1 MSTGSSPGHSYRVNF
16 HSTTGGLFNSP
27 CLAFDKTASNGNFDS
42 HIAGISDGGFHLA
55 DNKKL
60 HLGNKMSAS
69 GDLQIYHDSSDNHS
83 YIKESGS
90 GDLLIQG
97 TQIKLQD
104 ASGSDYLRGFT
115 GGAVYLHNAGGTKFE
130 TTSTGVHVTG
140 EVSALQD
147 YPDFRPTLDFNFAAE
162 KKLDS
167 RITYSRTGPASFV
180 NEFGKVVLISDN
192 VPRFDHDPATRESKG
207 LLIEESRTNYQQYS
221 LDMTQA
227 PNSNEV
233 TVENNAAIAPDGT
246 MSASKITGGTN
257 QSTSQRLGWGT
268 QGVNSSTHTQW
279 SIWVKSEETSCIVQV
294 YSNTYTIGASYMNI
308 ELADG
313 TTQGT
318 TPNSTFRFNIK
329 EYPNKWWRISWGGV
343 GNAGGNSGGM
353 YLAVVPTMN
362 SGRAANTGSAHSKVW
377 FAWGLQEE
385 VDSTAQYSTSYI
397 PTYGSTATRGV
408 DIALIDE
415 KEFSD
420 FYNPIESTILVDY
433 THDITSS
440 QLGTNQRVYKFQAVG
455 GADTRIDYVSNSNY
469 NPYIAKDGSAVA
481 SISDG
486 VATVFGGG
494 ANRVAVRVKENSFA
508 TCQNGTLGV
517 EDTSGA
523 WNPTNAITEVT
534 LGSSNDGDSP
544 VNGHIQRF
552 MYYPKGL
559 PNSQLVT
566 LTS

>member
-1 MSTGSSPGHSYRVNF
+1 V
-16 HSTTGGLFNSP
+16 
-27 CLAFDKTASNGNFDS
+27 D
-42 HIAGISDGGFHLA
+42 
-55 DNKKL
+55 
-60 HLGNKMSAS
+60 
-69 GDLQIYHDSSDNHS
+69 
-83 YIKESGS
+83 
-90 GDLLIQG
+90 
-97 TQIKLQD
+97 
-104 ASGSDYLRGFT
+104 
-115 GGAVYLHNAGGTKFE
+115 
-130 TTSTGVHVTG
+130 G
-140 EVSALQD
+140 EVVTSQD
-147 YPDFRPTLDFNFAAE
+147 YPNFRPTLDFNFAAE
-162 KKLDS
+162 RKLDP
-167 RITYSRTGPASFV
+167 RITYTRTGPASFTDKL
-180 NEFGKVVLISDN
+180 GKVVLVGED
-192 VPRFDHDPATRESKG
+192 VPRFDHDSTTKESKG